1 MHLEFAVERAYSTW
15 TTRSPASRVR
25 EGRGREEETGSSP
38 FGESLRRVE
47 PSDAVRGLPDVEEYL
62 PPRPGD
68 ALCALLEGF
77 EEARVVVRHGC
88 RLENLV

>member
-1 MHLEFAVERAYSTW
+1 M
-15 TTRSPASRVR
+15 
-25 EGRGREEETGSSP
+25 GSSP
-38 FGESLRRVE
+38 FGESLRQVRL
-47 PSDAVRGLPDVEEYL
+47 SDAGRELPDVEEYL

-77 EEARVVVRHGC
+77 EETRVVVRHGS